1 MGEFLTSERFE
12 QMAREYNAK
21 YRSAS
26 VLEKLKNL
34 DNNLTEDAERGN
46 NISDKDDE
54 ATIVIK
60 NKDDIES
67 VVNKIFLLQQDIQ
80 RYIDRNNRFFST
92 KKMGKEVENKLQ
104 EFADENNIL
113 IKKVENRQNFWL
125 NNKICVKRLIEIE
138 KVFEKNKNIA
148 KVRCLCDI
156 HELMLDFL
164 AGFYELI

>member
-34 DNNLTEDAERGN
+34 DNNFDDTGN
-46 NISDKDDE
+46 GDKHSDKENDE
-54 ATIVIK
+54 TIICN
-60 NKDDIES
+60 NKVEIENI
-67 VVNKIFLLQQDIQ
+67 VNKIFLLQQDIQ
-80 RYIDRNNRFFST
+80 KYIERNNRFLLT
-92 KKMGKEVENKLQ
+92 KNLGKELEKRLQ
-104 EFADENNIL
+104 EFAGENNFL

-125 NNKICVKRLIEIE
+125 NNKICVQRLIEIE
-138 KVFEKNKNIA
+138 KLFEKNKNIA

-156 HELMLDFL
+156 YKMMLDFL
-164 AGFYELI
+164 ESFYDII